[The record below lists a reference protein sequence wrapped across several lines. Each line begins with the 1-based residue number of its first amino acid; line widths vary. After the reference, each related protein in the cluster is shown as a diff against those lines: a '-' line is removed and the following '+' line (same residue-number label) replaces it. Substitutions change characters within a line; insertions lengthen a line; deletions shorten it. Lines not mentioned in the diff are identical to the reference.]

1 MNMKNSTVLLWWFL
15 YNLVGTLAVIAI
27 AFFGGFFGAMLG
39 LPDLVGMFIGITGV
53 SVSNFFIYKWS
64 VKQIINAD

>member
-1 MNMKNSTVLLWWFL
+1 
-15 YNLVGTLAVIAI
+15 
-27 AFFGGFFGAMLG
+27 
-39 LPDLVGMFIGITGV
+39 LVGMFIGITGV